1 MCERQLNQHAPFVDF
16 ARCWC
21 QHTQDLDPKVR
32 QQRAYYWAW
41 QHANWFDTLV
51 YLAPEEGGITPST
64 LLSTQPWWTWDPTP
78 RSAEEAGVDDAT
90 WRTDLDPA
98 RSPWLR
104 YADVCSQTDAGTDRT
119 QQLQEALASIL
130 GFVDQPVSQRELEEL
145 KQECVICSN
154 ELGSALLFNLLHED
168 FQKWGADSPAA
179 YTSARLGADGRP
191 LTATFEL
198 LREWQRKTQLPLEI
212 VVRVSQAFFAE
223 PTLETGLALVLP
235 CSHAYHDRCAH
246 EWSVMQET
254 MHKDALGQVGGLF
267 APLKMPHDSA
277 AVIRT
282 KRFSCPTCRAPATSA
297 TVPPLGVLPL
307 QGVEGYKTTPT
318 VATDAEWGPYRL
330 RKDALVWVY
339 NVNAWPGGP
348 YTGTLATLRS
358 VDTSSVPPKFVVE
371 TVPLGYRWTVPMAAV
386 FDVSFF
392 ELDMLPTRHELST
405 LMAQPFGTLLGGYFQ
420 NTPAFFTEPIGFH
433 DYTRAQGLD
442 VRETDTRAQYVNLIQ
457 AMADV
462 NFDRTLAAQLDRHR
476 AKTES
481 PLLAGVSAP
490 RMAASALVTKMLDAM
505 GWYQL
510 PDRVNLN
517 FLNFSGNDFVEF
529 TRKHQQQH
537 TAWAQSNVHVM
548 ELARFIAYA
557 RSGYDLLPDHS
568 AALLP
573 EARLHWTHIP
583 AVLRPLV
590 LDPGRAP
597 LPRRGHGAAAAS
609 APPRPNPK
617 PRPRK
622 RPAGASAVAPG
633 AGAAGAAAAA
643 APKPPRKRSK
653 PGAIYSRNVDALVQ
667 AVEPITGPRSRGEVE
682 LALRTLET
690 FVNSDA
696 IQLRRKRVQ
705 ALPREVYADLLGRLV
720 TLLL

>member
-16 ARCWC
+16 IRCWC
-21 QHTQDLDPKVR
+21 HHTQNLDPGIR
-32 QQRAYYWAW
+32 RQRAYYWAW
-41 QHANWFDTLV
+41 QHANWFETLV
-51 YLAPEEGGITPST
+51 YLTPST
-64 LLSTQPWWTWDPTP
+64 VLSTQPWWTWDPTP
-78 RSAEEAGVDDAT
+78 RSAEEASVDDAT
-90 WRTDLDPA
+90 WRSDLDPA
-98 RSPWLR
+98 QTPWLH
-104 YADVCSQTDAGTDRT
+104 YADVCFQMHAGEDHT

-154 ELGSALLFNLLHED
+154 ELGSALLFNLLHDD

-179 YTSARLGADGRP
+179 YTRARLNAEGRP
-191 LTATFEL
+191 LTSTFEL
-198 LREWQRKTQLPLEI
+198 LRDWQRQTQLPLEI
-212 VVRVSQAFFAE
+212 VVRVSEAFFAE
-223 PTLETGLALVLP
+223 PTLEAGLALVLP
-235 CSHAYHDRCAH
+235 CSHAYHDKCAH

-282 KRFSCPTCRAPATSA
+282 KRFSCPTCRKPATSA

-318 VATDAEWGPYRL
+318 VNTDAEWGPYRL

-348 YTGTLATLRS
+348 YTGSLALLRS
-358 VDTSSVPPKFVVE
+358 VDTSSAPPKFVVE
-371 TVPLGYRWTVPMAAV
+371 TFPLGYRWTVPMAAV

-392 ELDMLPTRHELST
+392 ELNMLPTRHELST

-420 NTPAFFTEPIGFH
+420 NTPAFFTEPIGFE
-433 DYTRAQGLD
+433 DYTRARGLD
-442 VRETDTRAQYVNLIQ
+442 PRETDTRAEYVKLIQ

-462 NFDRTLAAQLDRHR
+462 DFDRTLATRLERHR
-476 AKTES
+476 AQTES
-481 PLLAGVSAP
+481 PMLAGVSVP
-490 RMAASALVTKMLDAM
+490 RMDASALVAKMLDAM

-510 PDRVNLN
+510 PNPVNIN
-517 FLNFSGNDFVEF
+517 FPNFIGNDFVEF
-529 TRKHQQQH
+529 ARKHQQQN

-573 EARLHWTHIP
+573 EARLYWTHIP
-583 AVLRPLV
+583 ATLRPLV
-590 LDPGRAP
+590 LDPRRTP
-597 LPRRGHGAAAAS
+597 LPRRGHGAAAS
-609 APPRPNPK
+609 APPRPK

-622 RPAGASAVAPG
+622 RPAASGSAAASG
-633 AGAAGAAAAA
+633 AGAEEKAPPAAAA

-653 PGAIYSRNVDALVQ
+653 PGAIYARNVEALMQ
-667 AVEPITGPRSRGEVE
+667 AVEPITGPRARGEVE
-682 LALRTLET
+682 LALSTLET
-690 FVNSDA
+690 FVNSES